1 MKTTDFLDAVKAAY
15 NLPSDYAL
23 AKKLSVTTSC
33 ITNYRANRNF
43 MDDSMALKVAYLLDV
58 EPLQVIACAQIE
70 RANRANALEL
80 VEFWQ
85 EVIKSS
91 KNPLLTF
98 DKMTNVIAA

>member
-1 MKTTDFLDAVKAAY
+1 MKTTDFLDAVKATY
-15 NLPSDYAL
+15 SLPSDYAL

-33 ITNYRANRNF
+33 ITNYRIKRNF
-43 MDDSMALKVAYLLDV
+43 MDDSMALKIAYLLDV

-70 RANRANALEL
+70 RAERSGALDL
-80 VEFWQ
+80 LEFWK

-98 DKMTNVIAA
+98 DKSPNEKAA